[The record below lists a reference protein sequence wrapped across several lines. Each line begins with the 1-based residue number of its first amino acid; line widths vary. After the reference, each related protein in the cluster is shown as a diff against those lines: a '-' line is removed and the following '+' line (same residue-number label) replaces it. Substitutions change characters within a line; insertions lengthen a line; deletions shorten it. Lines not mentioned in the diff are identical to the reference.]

1 MLSVAGKT
9 RIFAYTQPADL
20 RKSYD
25 GLGALVRDHLT
36 HDLLEGDLFVFVNR
50 TRSRLKALY
59 FDGTGVCILQKRL
72 EVGRFPCLWD
82 KPMPLVLTPAEMAL
96 LLDGHHVVGRL
107 DLKPAPIAFSR

>member
-1 MLSVAGKT
+1 MLSVSGKT

-25 GLGALVRDHLT
+25 GLGALVRDQLAQ
-36 HDLLEGDLFVFVNR
+36 DLLEGDLFVFVNR
-50 TRSRLKALY
+50 ARSRLKALY

-72 EVGRFPCLWD
+72 EVGCFPSLWD
-82 KPMPLVLTPAEMAL
+82 KPMPLKLTSAEMAL

-107 DLKPAPIAFSR
+107 NLTPKSVSLSR

>member
-25 GLGALVRDHLT
+25 GLGALVRDHLC
-36 HDLLEGDLFVFVNR
+36 HDLLQGDLFVFVNR
-50 TRSRLKALY
+50 ARSRLKALY
-59 FDGTGVCILQKRL
+59 FDGTGLCILQKRL

-82 KPMPLVLTPAEMAL
+82 KPMPLTLTPAEMAL
-96 LLDGHHVVGRL
+96 LLDGHRLVGRVNFT
-107 DLKPAPIAFSR
+107 PAPLSLSR